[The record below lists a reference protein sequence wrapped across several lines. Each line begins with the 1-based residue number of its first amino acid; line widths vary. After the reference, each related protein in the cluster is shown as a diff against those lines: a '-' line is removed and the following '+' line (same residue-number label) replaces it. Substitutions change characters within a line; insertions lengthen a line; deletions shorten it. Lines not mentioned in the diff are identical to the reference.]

1 MKTLKL
7 LFALAF
13 AVTLSLSTTACG
25 GDDGPGTEKGGGNG
39 GDNGGGN
46 GGDNG
51 GGNGGGENGGGNENM
66 TESEKKEFVDK
77 TAQKLVA
84 QINAEDFRKITDLA
98 QYVSNN
104 LTRGVSSSS
113 PTRVIEDFFE
123 AAFNSCTLTNTDTYI
138 KRLFVMSYF
147 SAEFNYRNGAW
158 EKSSTTPTNTL
169 RFNFPDKNGQSCVA
183 EVVGSGTETEVHASI
198 FDDTKWRYENYYPY
212 NRYQVTT
219 ENRIKV
225 PQKINVKLTQ
235 GNSALAS
242 INVTINVS
250 SGEFKYNSSALE
262 TSLNADIVGYKI
274 NLSKAF
280 YNGGNNAGVDLTVSK
295 GNTMLVKANAST
307 NIRLN
312 ESGKFVSA
320 GNANVN
326 IDVMGEVQ
334 AKGTLDDF
342 NKIDELMKRADNAK
356 YEETTYKNTVD
367 QINKQF
373 NIGIY
378 FNGNNTRQAYIQY
391 YPFLSKKYYDEYWK
405 AEPVIYFDD
414 GTSYSTL
421 KEFGNDTR
429 FSELIQKVKDLITD
443 FKSLVQ

>member
-25 GDDGPGTEKGGGNG
+25 GDDGPGTEKGNG
-39 GDNGGGN
+39 G
-46 GGDNG
+46 NG

-113 PTRVIEDFFE
+113 PTRLIEDFFE
-123 AAFNSCTLTNTDTYI
+123 AAFNACTLKNTDTYI
-138 KRLFVMSYF
+138 LRLFAMSYF

-158 EKSSTTPTNTL
+158 EIGSSTTPTNTL

-198 FDDTKWRYENYYPY
+198 FDDTKWRYQDYPPY

-242 INVTINVS
+242 INVTINVMINTN
-250 SGEFKYNSSALE
+250 SGEFEDNSSSALE

-280 YNGGNNAGVDLTVSK
+280 YYDGNAGVDLTVSK

-307 NIRLN
+307 FIRGR
-312 ESGKFVSA
+312 GKYVS
-320 GNANVN
+320 NANVN